1 MTELL
6 SLLRTHRYALAAA
19 GTYLVFG
26 VAWVLGSDY
35 VIATLSDD
43 ARLLSRLQSAK
54 GSVFILV
61 SAVAIYFMIRLQ
73 GRDEGDVAQLA
84 AEVPAGE
91 RQPLRLQLLL
101 LTAATTLPLAALL
114 AYNVQREA
122 RRDIDSA
129 AESAQNLARLDSVSL
144 AHTNSESFIAIS
156 NPRT

>member
-101 LTAATTLPLAALL
+101 LTAATTLPC
-114 AYNVQREA
+114 A
-122 RRDIDSA
+122 RKNFTAGYAGSA
-129 AESAQNLARLDSVSL
+129 APGSGVRSAIPVPAR
-144 AHTNSESFIAIS
+144 
-156 NPRT
+156 PR